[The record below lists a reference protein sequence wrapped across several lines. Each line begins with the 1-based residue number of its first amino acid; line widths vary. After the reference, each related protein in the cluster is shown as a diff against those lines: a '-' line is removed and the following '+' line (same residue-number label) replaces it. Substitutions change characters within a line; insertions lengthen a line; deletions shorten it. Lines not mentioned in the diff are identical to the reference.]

1 LAASRTAR
9 TGNPASTKSSDQN
22 QNSTR
27 TPKLPNLH
35 QNLHKKSQ
43 FFLLRKTTM
52 GKQEDW
58 SHDYQAI
65 ERTSG
70 VCGELRWSEEGRKRK
85 GQAASGVGV
94 VSSLQCGSF
103 RTRAA
108 RCAATFLDGPNW
120 GSNSRSESDRFFDP
134 FFPPFPACFRGRFF
148 VGQGVGDLVYCRKR
162 RLPSLFFMAKFRQ
175 IAKLKCDF
183 GSFQIAR
190 NEGIKN
196 SKNRQI
202 FMFGFHPI
210 TRNIKRWLKFCASLW
225 RDCAK

>member
-1 LAASRTAR
+1 
-9 TGNPASTKSSDQN
+9 
-22 QNSTR
+22 
-27 TPKLPNLH
+27 LH
-35 QNLHKKSQ
+35 QNLHQKSQ

-52 GKQEDW
+52 GIQEDW

-70 VCGELRWSEEGRKRK
+70 VCGELRWSEEGRKRE

-148 VGQGVGDLVYCRKR
+148 FGQGVGDLVYCRKR
-162 RLPSLFFMAKFRQ
+162 RLPSLFLMAKFRQ
-175 IAKLKCDF
+175 IAKLKT
-183 GSFQIAR
+183 
-190 NEGIKN
+190 KN
-196 SKNRQI
+196 SKMIWFWKFSNRQKW
-202 FMFGFHPI
+202 GN
-210 TRNIKRWLKFCASLW
+210 TK
-225 RDCAK
+225 